1 MKKISILLA
10 ALILLLCT
18 ACSDAGKV
26 DNANEKTTSP
36 STNEQ
41 QVITEQLAK
50 EQDETVDKEA
60 SPHTNQT
67 ENKENTNQSHT
78 TQNENKEAI
87 NQSTT
92 TQTEPD
98 DYDYVL
104 IFPSDR
110 YPETAL
116 HILGAI
122 EQGHSD
128 VCTIDRDGADAN
140 RAESLKGIDTRDGYD
155 RDEWPM
161 AMCEEGG
168 KGASVAYISPSDN
181 RGAGSW
187 VGNELSQYEDGTK
200 VLFIVEKPK
209 NLFPEQSEQV
219 DQPKQ
224 DVQSSTNTNNNKDIV
239 YKNCSEAR
247 EAGVTPLYK
256 GDPGYSGKLDRDG
269 DGIACE

>member
-1 MKKISILLA
+1 MKKIYVLLA
-10 ALILLLCT
+10 AILLFASACT
-18 ACSDAGKV
+18 SIDSL
-26 DNANEKTTSP
+26 NS
-36 STNEQ
+36 SMTNESVEDSIDIEQ
-41 QVITEQLAK
+41 SVSKPDQAKIDSQVK
-50 EQDETVDKEA
+50 TV
-60 SPHTNQT
+60 
-67 ENKENTNQSHT
+67 
-78 TQNENKEAI
+78 
-87 NQSTT
+87 T
-92 TQTEPD
+92 TQTNPD

-140 RAESLKGIDTRDGYD
+140 RSESLKGIDTREGYD

-168 KGASVAYISPSDN
+168 KGASVAYISASDN

-187 VGNELSQYEDGTK
+187 VGNELSQYENGTK
-200 VLFIVEKPK
+200 VLFIVDKPK
-209 NLFPEQSEQV
+209 KLFPEQTEQAEV
-219 DQPKQ
+219 YKQ
-224 DVQSSTNTNNNKDIV
+224 TNNVSKDVV
-239 YKNCSEAR
+239 YNNCAEVK
-247 EAGVTPLYK
+247 EAGAAPLHK
-256 GDPGYSGKLDRDG
+256 GEPGYSSKLDRDG